1 MWLRVDPRRSK
12 PLYQQI
18 VDAVKEAVA
27 KKVLQEGERLPSV
40 RELAA
45 SMTLNPNTVAKA
57 YQELERA
64 GVIEVIRGR
73 GTFVAALGAKQDHAR
88 RLAAM
93 QDLIKQVWIEAQHL
107 QMSDDDL
114 LVFIQQTMAEWDRE
128 KGRDGK

>member
-27 KKVLQEGERLPSV
+27 KKVLEEGERLPSV

-73 GTFVAALGAKQDHAR
+73 GTFVAALGAKKDHAR

-93 QDLIKQVWIEAQHL
+93 QELIKQVWIEAQHL
-107 QMSDDDL
+107 QMSHDDL
-114 LVFIQQTMAEWDRE
+114 LSFVQHTIAEWDRE